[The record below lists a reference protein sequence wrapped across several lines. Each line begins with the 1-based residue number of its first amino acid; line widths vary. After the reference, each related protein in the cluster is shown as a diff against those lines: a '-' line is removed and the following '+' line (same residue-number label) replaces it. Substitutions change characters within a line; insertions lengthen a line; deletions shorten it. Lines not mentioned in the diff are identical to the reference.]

1 MRILLAEDE
10 RLLAMALRDD
20 LLDAGFDTVSVGD
33 GLEAWAEIQRNPP
46 HLVVS
51 DVRMPG
57 LDGMS
62 LLQRVRGAYPGT
74 AFILMTTFAS
84 VKDAVSALQAGATD
98 YLVKPFEREELLAR
112 VKRVAE
118 LLELRSRNAELALQ
132 VERLTHGNLVL
143 GAAPAMRALWATVDR
158 IAPMDVD
165 VLIEGET
172 GTGKEVVAKAIHAA
186 SSRAAK
192 PFIPLS
198 CSILSG
204 SLLENELFGH
214 EKGAFTGA
222 DRAASGHLEAAHGG
236 TLFLDDVDDIP
247 LETQAKLLR
256 VIQERKVERLGSS
269 QPRPVDFRLLSA
281 TKKNL
286 AQEVAAGRF
295 RQDLYYRLQVLH
307 LPIPALRE
315 RREDILP
322 LAGFFLKKF
331 GGHLPTPPTLGPEA
345 TDLLLGHA
353 WPGNVR
359 ELEHVLQAALA
370 LCDGPEIQ
378 PAHLPGHLQAQ
389 RPEKPLGLLE
399 LPDGPVQLDDVL
411 AQTERRLLAWAMD
424 RARGNQSEAATLLG
438 IPRTTL
444 QYRCRRA
451 GLPSDGKDT
460 LE

>member
-10 RLLAMALRDD
+10 RLLAMALADD
-20 LLDAGFDTVSVGD
+20 LTEAGYETLSVGD
-33 GLEAWAEIQRNPP
+33 GLAAWEEIQRDPP

-62 LLQRVRGAYPGT
+62 LLKRVRASHPGV

-98 YLVKPFEREELLAR
+98 YLVKPFERDELLER
-112 VKRVAE
+112 VRRVAE
-118 LLELRSRNAELALQ
+118 LLELRSENQRLERQ
-132 VERLTHGNLVL
+132 VERLTRGNLVL
-143 GAAPAMRALWATVDR
+143 GAAPAMRELWATVDR

-186 SSRAAK
+186 SARAGK

-198 CSILSG
+198 CAVFSG

-222 DRAASGHLEAAHGG
+222 DRAAVGRFEAAQGG

-247 LETQAKLLR
+247 LDTQAKLLR
-256 VIQERKVERLGSS
+256 VLQERKVERLGSS
-269 QPRPVDFRLLSA
+269 LARAVDFRLLSA
-281 TKKNL
+281 TKKDL
-286 AQEVAAGRF
+286 AEEVAAGRF
-295 RQDLYYRLQVLH
+295 RQDLYYRLHVLP
-307 LPIPALRE
+307 LRLPALGQ

-331 GGHLPTPPTLGPEA
+331 AGASPRVPTLHPA
-345 TDLLLGHA
+345 AAQMLLNQP

-359 ELEHVLQAALA
+359 ELEHVMQAALA
-370 LCDGPEIQ
+370 LCDGPEIL
-378 PAHLPGHLQAQ
+378 PVHLP
-389 RPEKPLGLLE
+389 RPW
-399 LPDGPVQLDDVL
+399 LPQDSAKSTMETALPQGPVQLDEVL
-411 AQTERRLLAWAMD
+411 AQTERKLLAWAL
-424 RARGNQSEAATLLG
+424 AEAGGNQSEAAGLLG
-438 IPRTTL
+438 IPRTTF
-444 QYRCRRA
+444 QYRWRR
-451 GLPSDGKDT
+451 
-460 LE
+460 LESTGEKQERPE